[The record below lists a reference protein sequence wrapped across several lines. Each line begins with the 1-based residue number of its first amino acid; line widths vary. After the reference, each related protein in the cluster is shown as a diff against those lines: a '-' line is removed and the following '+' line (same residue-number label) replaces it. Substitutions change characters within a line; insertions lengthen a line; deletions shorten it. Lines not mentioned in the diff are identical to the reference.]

1 MTKNEITQAILN
13 AWTQHTAYTERLSS
27 SAVNEILRAFDKLS
41 NAQLRELRELLESLT
56 VAELQALKSNKYTTP
71 ALKEIRD
78 VMAEWVEQISTQLP
92 LIFES
97 SATALMAYE
106 VAYIYQLADKK
117 APAINGESLYSKAKT
132 LPYAKGNLL
141 SYIFPQIGQK
151 LRSEA
156 EKLIRDGISNNL
168 TTQQII
174 QQIKGTKANNYKDG
188 LLNISREHID
198 AEVKTARA
206 HLSSE
211 AYANTWKALGFG
223 YVKDVATLDGRTT
236 PQCAFIDGRVQKLD
250 DKTKRPPYHFRCR
263 TKQIGCTKDGDIDGV
278 RPYVMDDQPV
288 SKIPKDQRDGKIG
301 TIDAD
306 TTFEKFFNT
315 VASEK
320 FKRDWLGETRYKLH
334 KEGKFPIT
342 KFIDPL
348 SGKLFTLENL
358 REKDNETFKELGL

>member
-13 AWTQHTAYTERLSS
+13 AMTQHTAYTERLSS

-41 NAQLRELRELLESLT
+41 SAQIRELRELLENLT
-56 VAELQALKSNKYTTP
+56 AAELQALKSNKYTTP

-78 VMAEWVEQISTQLP
+78 VMADWVEQISTQLP

-106 VAYIYQLADKK
+106 AAYIYQLADKK
-117 APAINGESLYSKAKT
+117 APAINGESLYNKAKT

-151 LRSEA
+151 LRGEA

-174 QQIKGTKANNYKDG
+174 QQIKGTKAANYSDG
-188 LLNISREHID
+188 LLNVSREHID

-211 AYANTWKALGFG
+211 AYANTWKALGFN
-223 YVKDVATLDGRTT
+223 YVKDIATLDLRVTKL
-236 PQCAFIDGRVQKLD
+236 CAGLDGRVQVLD
-250 DKTKRPPYHFRCR
+250 ANTRKPPYHFRCR

-278 RPYVMDDQPV
+278 RPFVASDKPV
-288 SKIPKDQRDGKIG
+288 SKIPKDQREGIIG
-301 TIDAD
+301 QVDAN
-306 TTFEKFFNT
+306 TTYPQWFAKQNE
-315 VASEK
+315 AHQ
-320 FKRDWLGETRYKLH
+320 RAWLGETRYKLY

-342 KFIDPL
+342 KFVDPL